1 MMDDVEHTPGER
13 VRAYLAARATMTMDR
28 DAIHTMA
35 ISAGTFQL
43 LIADLEALSTPLR
56 DAAPDMLAEMQRY
69 LPIIEHIERNPNF
82 WREASRGTGL
92 ATANGYRAAIAK
104 ATGGV

>member
-1 MMDDVEHTPGER
+1 MGQFV
-13 VRAYLAARATMTMDR
+13 
-28 DAIHTMA
+28 
-35 ISAGTFQL
+35 GTKEQL
-43 LIADLEALSTPLR
+43 LNALRAMPIRGGISGQVVAEAAAEEIEALSTPLR
-56 DAAPDMLAEMQRY
+56 QAAPDMLAEMQRY

-92 ATANGYRAAIAK
+92 AAANGYRAAIAK